1 MKRRSDRNH
10 IVYEITCSNT
20 DERYIG
26 ITVVSGQAIQ
36 KSIKIRWKRHVY
48 YATVGLGPNPLQQR
62 IREFGDTGFKFRVIK
77 RVRGK
82 QNAHDLERE
91 LIKETRPELN
101 VECTSKKQKKT
112 KRRKRKRRKM

>member
-10 IVYEITCSNT
+10 IVYEITCSDT
-20 DERYIG
+20 QERYIG

-36 KSIKIRWKRHVY
+36 KSVKIRWKRHVY
-48 YATVGLGPNPLQQR
+48 YATVKLGNNPLQLR

-77 RVRGK
+77 VVRGK
-82 QNAHDLERE
+82 QNAHDAERD
-91 LIKETRPELN
+91 LIRETQPELN

-112 KRRKRKRRKM
+112 KRN